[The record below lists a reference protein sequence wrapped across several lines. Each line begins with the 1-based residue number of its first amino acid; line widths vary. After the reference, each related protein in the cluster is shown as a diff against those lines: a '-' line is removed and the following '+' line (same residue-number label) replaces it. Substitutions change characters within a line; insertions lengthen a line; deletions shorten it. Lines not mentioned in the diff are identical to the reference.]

1 MTTNGPRPSLIN
13 LFDPLV
19 NSTVNLD
26 TPSTPL
32 RRDIVADKENA
43 NSNSPFNNNDMSI
56 FVAKISNPSPH
67 PQPRPLRRRL
77 VDIGDMTLE
86 DASCPAALL
95 DESIEDELKACFEQT
110 TEDDENATLTFRDM
124 VKAATPIKKHNT
136 AHESEAHIP
145 SCTTRTPL
153 ANLILAQA
161 TSTPILESN
170 DKLQEEPS
178 IKFITEGS
186 APERVCF
193 SALEPQEAAKPVLT
207 VRPPDAPEDIPLPS
221 SPVVSTPEFF
231 PTVDMVTEQV
241 DSVNAEEPLNCAN
254 ISRTIHSTPHGSNNN
269 AWKNDNGIEIAGTEE
284 HIRSET
290 DAYLEPNSS
299 ESSNTSSMDI
309 SIPSN
314 SSPPSSPISPSFKPE
329 FKSEAA
335 EAVSPMSLVTL
346 RPRPP
351 TATDDRISVDLD
363 TSLRMHMHSG
373 EMFDLLSDKVSFL
386 TVQSG
391 LDSFLTTTEDDPS
404 FDLEAEKIN
413 MEKVLLKRNPG
424 FQKEKLGAVSPTK
437 TRMYLPE
444 NQKNGSQLTNN
455 DRCHRAT

>member
-26 TPSTPL
+26 TPLTPL
-32 RRDIVADKENA
+32 RRDVVADKENA
-43 NSNSPFNNNDMSI
+43 NSNSPFNNSDMSI
-56 FVAKISNPSPH
+56 FVAKISKPSPH

-86 DASCPAALL
+86 DASCPEALL
-95 DESIEDELKACFEQT
+95 DESIEDELNACFEQT

-124 VKAATPIKKHNT
+124 VKAATPIKKHNA

-145 SCTTRTPL
+145 SRTTRTPL
-153 ANLILAQA
+153 ANLIFAQA

-170 DKLQEEPS
+170 DKSQEEPS

-207 VRPPDAPEDIPLPS
+207 VRPSGAPEDIPLPS
-221 SPVVSTPEFF
+221 SPAISAPEFF

-241 DSVNAEEPLNCAN
+241 DYTEEPLNCAN
-254 ISRTIHSTPHGSNNN
+254 TGRTIHSTPHGSNNIANN
-269 AWKNDNGIEIAGTEE
+269 AWKNDNGIQIAGTEE

-299 ESSNTSSMDI
+299 ESSNTSSTDI

-314 SSPPSSPISPSFKPE
+314 SSPPSSPMSPSFKPE
-329 FKSEAA
+329 SKPEAA
-335 EAVSPMSLVTL
+335 EVVSPVSLVTL

-363 TSLRMHMHSG
+363 SSLRMHMHSG

-413 MEKVLLKRNPG
+413 MEKGLLKRDPG
-424 FQKEKLGAVSPTK
+424 SQGEKLGAVFPTK
-437 TRMYLPE
+437 TRVYLPRKTVR
-444 NQKNGSQLTNN
+444 N
-455 DRCHRAT
+455 

>member
-1 MTTNGPRPSLIN
+1 
-13 LFDPLV
+13 
-19 NSTVNLD
+19 
-26 TPSTPL
+26 
-32 RRDIVADKENA
+32 
-43 NSNSPFNNNDMSI
+43 
-56 FVAKISNPSPH
+56 
-67 PQPRPLRRRL
+67 
-77 VDIGDMTLE
+77 MTLE

-193 SALEPQEAAKPVLT
+193 SALEPQEAVKPVLT

-221 SPVVSTPEFF
+221 SPAISTPEFF

-284 HIRSET
+284 SVPKPMPTWNLTRLNLLT
-290 DAYLEPNSS
+290 LLPWTYLSPRIPLLHLHPFLHPLSLNS
-299 ESSNTSSMDI
+299 
-309 SIPSN
+309 
-314 SSPPSSPISPSFKPE
+314 
-329 FKSEAA
+329 
-335 EAVSPMSLVTL
+335 
-346 RPRPP
+346 
-351 TATDDRISVDLD
+351 
-363 TSLRMHMHSG
+363 
-373 EMFDLLSDKVSFL
+373 
-386 TVQSG
+386 
-391 LDSFLTTTEDDPS
+391 
-404 FDLEAEKIN
+404 
-413 MEKVLLKRNPG
+413 
-424 FQKEKLGAVSPTK
+424 
-437 TRMYLPE
+437 
-444 NQKNGSQLTNN
+444 NQKPPRRFPLCLWLHYGLGLQRQPMIVFLLTSTHHSVCTCIPG
-455 DRCHRAT
+455 RCLIY